1 MNRTF
6 SWAVVILSLLSYHI
20 SAAQTAEIKPFDT
33 ATNQNAA
40 ADRLYADAIKE
51 RILNNDREA
60 EVLLLRFLNAKPNV
74 SAAYYE
80 LARINS
86 RANNVEKAQ
95 QYIKKAIALDSDN
108 KWYEEFYGNLLAA
121 KNDYLPAADIFARL
135 GAKYE
140 PDEDY
145 LLKAALLY
153 QRGGKNEKAIEQLEE
168 LIKENG
174 LDEEVVIQ
182 ISQLYVKD
190 KNIEAAAKTLQRLID
205 ANPKEGRYYALLAE
219 LYDNNKMSEKA
230 KAVYED
236 GERKFPNDISLQ
248 LGLASFYKRKK
259 DEQNYTVYVNKA
271 ISNKNLDEQTQLT
284 LLVSYLQETEKD
296 SMSKINGLAL
306 TEQLVKAHPSN
317 AAMLGLYGD
326 LLAFNNRP
334 KEESI
339 AAYKKS
345 LSLDSSNVNVWQ
357 QLLFNYTDKPSA
369 DSLIVLSEK
378 ALTLFPSQA
387 ILHYLNG
394 IGHVNKGEFTQG
406 IKEISTAIDFQPEDN
421 KPLLAEMYSSLGDA
435 YNSNKDFKNA
445 DASFDKSLSINPAN
459 ATVLNN
465 YAYYLSVRGARLDDA
480 EQFSKKSLE
489 LRPGEATFLDTYGWI
504 FYQQGK
510 YQRAKEL
517 IQQAIDKSGQ
527 DTDATLYEHL
537 GDIYY
542 KLNDVD
548 KAVLYWQKAKEK
560 EPLNEAIDQKIR
572 NRKL

>member
-6 SWAVVILSLLSYHI
+6 AWTVILLSLFYSNI
-20 SAAQTAEIKPFDT
+20 SSAQTAEIKPFDT
-33 ATNQNAA
+33 ATNENAA
-40 ADRLYADAIKE
+40 SDRLYADAIKE
-51 RILNNDREA
+51 RVLNNDKEA
-60 EVLLLRFLNAKPNV
+60 EILLLRFLNAKPNV
-74 SAAYYE
+74 AAAYYE

-95 QYIKKAIALDSDN
+95 QQIKRALVLDSDN
-108 KWYEEFYGNLLAA
+108 KWYQEFYGNLLAA
-121 KNDYLPAADIFARL
+121 KNEYLTAADIFAKL
-135 GAKYE
+135 AAKYK
-140 PDEDY
+140 PNEDY
-145 LLKAALLY
+145 LLKSALLY
-153 QRGGKNEKAIEQLEE
+153 QRGGKNIKAIGQLEE
-168 LIKENG
+168 VIKQRG

-190 KNIEAAAKTLQRLID
+190 KNIEGAGNALHRLID

-219 LYDNNKMSEKA
+219 LYDNNKMPEKA
-230 KAVYED
+230 KGIYEE

-259 DEQNYTVYVNKA
+259 DEKNYSLYVNKA

-296 SMSKINGLAL
+296 SMSKVNGLVL
-306 TEQLVKAHPSN
+306 TEQLVKAHPFN
-317 AAMLGLYGD
+317 ASILGIYGD
-326 LLAFNNRP
+326 LLSFNNRP
-334 KEESI
+334 QESI

-345 LSLDSSNVNVWQ
+345 LSLDSGNINVWQ

-369 DSLIVLSEK
+369 DSLILFSEK

-387 ILHYLNG
+387 ILYYLNG
-394 IGHVNKGEFTQG
+394 IGHINKGELTQG
-406 IKEISTAIDFQPEDN
+406 IKAITTAIDFQPEDN

-445 DASFDKSLSINPAN
+445 DANFDKSLNINPSN

-465 YAYYLSVRGARLDDA
+465 YAYYLSVRGTRLDDA

-510 YQRAKEL
+510 YQKAKEL
-517 IQQAIDKSGQ
+517 IQQAIEKNGK
-527 DTDATLYEHL
+527 DTDATLFEHL

-542 KLNDVD
+542 KLNEID

-560 EPLNEAIDQKIR
+560 EPLNEEIDKKIK